1 MIQALT
7 RLLPAIESWPEEDQ
21 EALAEAARLIEA
33 MRKGVYAL
41 SPEEEAAVAE
51 GLAEA
56 DRGDF
61 APDDE
66 IAAIWRRFGA

>member
-7 RLLPAIESWPEEDQ
+7 LMLPAIESWPEEDQ

-33 MRKGVYAL
+33 MRKGAYAL
-41 SPEEEAAVAE
+41 SPEEKAAVAE